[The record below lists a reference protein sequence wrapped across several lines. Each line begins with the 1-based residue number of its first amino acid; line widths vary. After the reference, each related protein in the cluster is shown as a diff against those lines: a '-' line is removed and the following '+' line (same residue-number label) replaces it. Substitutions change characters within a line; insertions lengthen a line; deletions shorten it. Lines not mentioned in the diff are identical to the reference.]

1 MRTCGRKSKH
11 KPLNLLRDC
20 LLNQRLGSGGRGR
33 AGSNTSAQ
41 QGGSWSGRKLQEM
54 AKASGMFPAGKVRQ
68 VGPG

>member
-54 AKASGMFPAGKVRQ
+54 AGNGESLRNVSSREG
-68 VGPG
+68 